1 MGSAVELILDARRRA
16 HFLQVLQPS
25 ELLLQPSVLQNWD
38 VLPESTAVWPGQCT
52 HSHSWP
58 LRAEDLMPN
67 GAIEQAA
74 CPVAKPPSLGLL

>member
-25 ELLLQPSVLQNWD
+25 VLQNWG

-58 LRAEDLMPN
+58 LRAEGLMPN